1 MIFREVNS
9 AYGIQMHSLIHVSK
23 FKWSAVLHIYT
34 ISWIINWLWSVWT
47 IKEMCG
53 VFCRHPQK
61 SWRKTIPPSGFLEK
75 KCWEG
80 NSSKILSAKMRRQK
94 LWPKFRRYVINWR
107 VKKQVLVNYFILIAV
122 SIILLI
128 LYLHLSKFIHYFFYY
143 QGSVEL
149 NFMLIY
155 RWERNFLSNL
165 IIPVP

>member
-9 AYGIQMHSLIHVSK
+9 AYGIQMHSRIHVSK
-23 FKWSAVLHIYT
+23 FKWSAVLHVYT

-47 IKEMCG
+47 KEENFG

-61 SWRKTIPPSGFLEK
+61 SWRKTIPQSGFLEK

-80 NSSKILSAKMRRQK
+80 NSSKILSAKMRRQR
-94 LWPKFRRYVINWR
+94 LWPKFRRYGINWR

-122 SIILLI
+122 SIIFTDI
-128 LYLHLSKFIHYFFYY
+128 VPTFKYMYY